1 MTSTHSHGHGW
12 FNNAYLLL
20 TLTALFWAGNATAG
34 KLGAALIEPGA
45 LTFTRWFLAVLILYP
60 FARHKLRKDWPVLKA
75 NLGKVF
81 LLGGIGF
88 TGFNLGLYA
97 AVHDTTAINVT
108 IEQSAL
114 PALVMLVNYFAFRQ
128 RVRAL
133 QMVGVALTI
142 IGVVV
147 TATHGNPL
155 SLLQQ
160 GLNRGDAVMMV
171 AILAYAGYTIG
182 LRYKPDIHWI
192 TLLFALAVSAC
203 LTATPVFLWEGIQ
216 SGFEMPPPA
225 AWGVIAYVV
234 IFPSLVS
241 QLFFIRG
248 VELLGS
254 NRAGVFINLVPVFGT
269 LVAVLVAGESL
280 QVFHLLALTLVLGGI
295 AMAERYSAR

>member
-1 MTSTHSHGHGW
+1 MTSTQSHGHGW

-34 KLGAALIEPGA
+34 KLGAPLIEPGA

-60 FARHKLRKDWPVLKA
+60 FARHQLRKDWPVLKV

-142 IGVVV
+142 VGVVV

-155 SLLQQ
+155 SLLEQ
-160 GLNRGDAVMMV
+160 GLYRGDAIMMV
-171 AILAYAGYTIG
+171 AILAYAGYTVG

-269 LVAVLVAGESL
+269 LLAVVVAGESL

-295 AMAERYSAR
+295 TMAERYSAR

>member
-1 MTSTHSHGHGW
+1 MTYPQSHGYGW

-34 KLGAALIEPGA
+34 KLGAPLIEPGA

-60 FARHKLRKDWPVLKA
+60 FARHQLRKDWPVLKV

-142 IGVVV
+142 VGVVV

-155 SLLQQ
+155 SLLEQ

-216 SGFEMPPPA
+216 SGFEIPPPA

>member
-1 MTSTHSHGHGW
+1 MTSTQSHGHGW

-34 KLGAALIEPGA
+34 KLGAPLIEPGA

-60 FARHKLRKDWPVLKA
+60 FARHQLRKDWPVLKV

-128 RVRAL
+128 RIRAL

-142 IGVVV
+142 VGVVV

-155 SLLQQ
+155 SLLEQ
-160 GLNRGDAVMMV
+160 GLNRGDAIMMV
-171 AILAYAGYTIG
+171 AILAYAGYTVG

-269 LVAVLVAGESL
+269 LLAVVVAGESL
-280 QVFHLLALTLVLGGI
+280 QLFHLLALTLVLGGI
-295 AMAERYSAR
+295 TMAERYSAR

>member
-1 MTSTHSHGHGW
+1 M
-12 FNNAYLLL
+12 
-20 TLTALFWAGNATAG
+20 
-34 KLGAALIEPGA
+34 
-45 LTFTRWFLAVLILYP
+45 
-60 FARHKLRKDWPVLKA
+60 
-75 NLGKVF
+75 
-81 LLGGIGF
+81 
-88 TGFNLGLYA
+88 
-97 AVHDTTAINVT
+97 HDTTAINVT

-216 SGFEMPPPA
+216 SGFEIPPPA
-225 AWGVIAYVV
+225 RGESSLRGHLPIIGVPAFLY
-234 IFPSLVS
+234 SWCW
-241 QLFFIRG
+241 
-248 VELLGS
+248 LLGS